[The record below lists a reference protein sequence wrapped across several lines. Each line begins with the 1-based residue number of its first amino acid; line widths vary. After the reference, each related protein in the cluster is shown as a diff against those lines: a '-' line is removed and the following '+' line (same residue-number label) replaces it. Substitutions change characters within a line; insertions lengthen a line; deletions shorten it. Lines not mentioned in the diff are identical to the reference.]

1 MPPSR
6 TTERLIKNAIDAWQ
20 ACGLDV
26 GAVEVLP
33 GGGVRI
39 LAPASV
45 RPLPSSAGRNTCDAL
60 FGEESD

>member
-1 MPPSR
+1 MAASR
-6 TTERLIKNAIDAWQ
+6 TTERLIRSAISAFQ
-20 ACGLDV
+20 ATGLDV

-39 LAPASV
+39 LAPAAV
-45 RPLPSSAGRNTCDAL
+45 RPLPSPAGRNTCDAL

>member
-39 LAPASV
+39 LAPSAV
-45 RPLPSSAGRNTCDAL
+45 RPLPSPAGRNTCDAL

>member
-1 MPPSR
+1 MTASR
-6 TTERLIKNAIDAWQ
+6 TTERLIRCAIGAFKST
-20 ACGLDV
+20 GLDV

-39 LAPASV
+39 LAPSAV
-45 RPLPSSAGRNTCDAL
+45 RPLPSPDGRNTCDAL